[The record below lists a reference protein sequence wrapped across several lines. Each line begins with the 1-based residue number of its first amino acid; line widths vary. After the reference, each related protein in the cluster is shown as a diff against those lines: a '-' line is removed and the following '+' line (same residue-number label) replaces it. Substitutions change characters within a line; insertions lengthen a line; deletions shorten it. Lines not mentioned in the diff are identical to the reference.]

1 MPQRE
6 TESSASTSAPVIQL
20 SGVHKIYRT
29 GEIEVHA
36 LQGVS
41 MNVRRGEFVA
51 VMGPSGSGKST
62 MMNIIGCLDRLSSG
76 TYILDGIDVST
87 MSRNEL
93 ADTRNQKIGFVFQAF
108 NLIPRTSALANV
120 ELPMVYA
127 GVSPAERSERARAAL
142 EGVGLAAKEHSFP
155 NQLSGGQQQRVAL
168 ARAMASNPAIIL
180 ADEPTG
186 ALDSKT
192 AEEIMSMFQQL
203 NRERGITIVLV
214 THEPDVALHAKRLV
228 RFKDGLIQ
236 EDRSIT
242 PQDDILTL
250 LHPLEVSHEIP

>member
-1 MPQRE
+1 MAQTRD
-6 TESSASTSAPVIQL
+6 SVSTSAADPVIRL
-20 SGVHKIYRT
+20 KDIHKIYRT
-29 GEIEVHA
+29 GEIEVPA
-36 LQGVS
+36 LRGVS
-41 MNVRRGEFVA
+41 LNVYPGEFVA

-62 MMNIIGCLDRLSSG
+62 MMNIIGCLDRLTSG
-76 TYILDGIDVST
+76 TYVLDGIDVST

-108 NLIPRTSALANV
+108 NLIPRTTAIANV

-127 GVSPAERSERARAAL
+127 GVAPAERRARARQAL
-142 EGVGLAAKEHSFP
+142 EGVGLADKEHSFP

-168 ARAMASNPAIIL
+168 ARAIGSNPAIIL

-192 AEEIMSMFQQL
+192 AEEIMQIFQQL

-214 THEPDVALHAKRLV
+214 THEPDIALHAKRLV

-236 EDRSIT
+236 EDREIV
-242 PQDDILTL
+242 PQDDVMTL
-250 LHPLEVSHEIP
+250 LHPLEVQP